1 MLGPNEIE
9 SWKKTFFG
17 IVSLI
22 WRNNLYWWFWLCKVN
37 DNAKPDS
44 AMSMTPKS
52 FVVSI
57 FPRSRSSGS
66 SCTVHN
72 CKNTSTIIYKDRYST
87 VWYAWSGGG
96 GLYGGGLYGGW
107 NAAGSF
113 PAPPPSGLFFGYW
126 WEKIGENPAR
136 HLPHHT
142 VLYTVSVFLLKD
154 IRE

>member
-1 MLGPNEIE
+1 MLGPNEID

-17 IVSLI
+17 IGSLI
-22 WRNNLYWWFWLCKVN
+22 WRNNLYWWFWLCRVN

-57 FPRSRSSGS
+57 FPRSRSSCS
-66 SCTVHN
+66 SCTVHT

-96 GLYGGGLYGGW
+96 GACTGGEMQQAVLQ
-107 NAAGSF
+107 
-113 PAPPPSGLFFGYW
+113 PPPPPPPSGLFFGYW

-142 VLYTVSVFLLKD
+142 VLYTVSVFLLND
-154 IRE
+154 IKE